1 MNSNKETW
9 FKLGILLFRESVVF
23 KESPILTRMRF
34 LKERTSHRTGR
45 KTSLQRGHRPRMCG
59 AISRRETAGV
69 AGRLWDSVGASTT
82 PVRAARR
89 CSLRRGPQS
98 SLDAAVDVE
107 KVEGRGKKLGGSA
120 EWPSQSGSIASDL
133 GIAKPAVSN
142 PSLNS
147 KKKIKDGYC
156 RMYNVLL

>member
-1 MNSNKETW
+1 MVQIGN
-9 FKLGILLFRESVVF
+9 FVVQRERGVQGKPDSDKNAVF
-23 KESPILTRMRF
+23 KGKDVPPHGKKDESSAGSQTTDVRCN
-34 LKERTSHRTGR
+34 LK
-45 KTSLQRGHRPRMCG
+45 
-59 AISRRETAGV
+59 RETAGV

-89 CSLRRGPQS
+89 CSLRRGAQS

-147 KKKIKDGYC
+147 KKKIKDGCC